1 MNFVLPPPRPNL
13 AAPDAALRRISSIK
27 RDVRIIRACAIA
39 ILVVV
44 AIAGS
49 VAAAS
54 VLAPTAI
61 AVVLALVL
69 APVARAMERCRI
81 PSGVAAVFAVV
92 VTVSMLASAGF
103 AMVPSVNAWV
113 SRAPEIMQS
122 VERKLRPLKR
132 QIAVV
137 ERASQ
142 RITQVTPGGAAA
154 APAIAG
160 EPILISAVRVAPEIA
175 AKIVY
180 VTILTI
186 FLLAWRHRY
195 ADQLVLLPSRFRNR
209 LRMARITRDVRLRVS
224 RYLFTLTIINAG
236 LIVVTTFCFYLAG
249 IPDPLFWGIA
259 MGVCNYIPVLGPTT
273 VILAAAIVG
282 FAIGDT
288 IGDALIPPL
297 ILLAINT
304 IEANVVQPLML
315 SRRIVISPVAIF
327 LIAVLLVWMW
337 GPAAAI
343 AAIPLLIF
351 VHTISLHVPALRPVA
366 LLLAT
371 ETGLPESPRRRK
383 PRAWRW
389 TGRRPSLADS

>member
-1 MNFVLPPPRPNL
+1 M
-13 AAPDAALRRISSIK
+13 A
-27 RDVRIIRACAIA
+27 
-39 ILVVV
+39 
-44 AIAGS
+44 
-49 VAAAS
+49 
-54 VLAPTAI
+54 
-61 AVVLALVL
+61 
-69 APVARAMERCRI
+69 
-81 PSGVAAVFAVV
+81 
-92 VTVSMLASAGF
+92 
-103 AMVPSVNAWV
+103 PSVNNWIG
-113 SRAPEIMQS
+113 RAPEIIQS

-142 RITQVTPGGAAA
+142 RITQVTPGTAPAA
-154 APAIAG
+154 APAAG
-160 EPILISAVRVAPEIA
+160 EPIIISAVRAAPEIA

-195 ADQLVLLPSRFRNR
+195 ADQLVLLPSRFHNR

-224 RYLFTLTIINAG
+224 RYLFALTLINAG
-236 LIVVTTFCFYLAG
+236 LVCVTAVCFYLAG

-259 MGVCNYIPVLGPTT
+259 FGVCNYIPVLGPTT

-288 IGDALIPPL
+288 IGDALVPPL

-327 LIAVLLVWMW
+327 LIAVILVWMW
-337 GPAAAI
+337 GPAAAV

-351 VHTISLHVPALRPVA
+351 VHTISLHVPALKPVA

-383 PRAWRW
+383 LRLRW
-389 TGRRPSLADS
+389 PGHRPSLAEG